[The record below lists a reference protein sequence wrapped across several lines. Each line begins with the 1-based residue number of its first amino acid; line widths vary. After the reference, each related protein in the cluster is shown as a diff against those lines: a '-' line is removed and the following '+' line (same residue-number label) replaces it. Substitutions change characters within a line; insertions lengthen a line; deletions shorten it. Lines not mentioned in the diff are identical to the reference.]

1 MGCLV
6 LVFPPSK
13 NLDNYLKSFIQ
24 QNFDLDG
31 NGGFLDIVIRHTYCT
46 LSRTCKSGPRGRT
59 LSKLE
64 FEQVL
69 QSPFKNSVFGDSLE
83 MIMQREV
90 EKGST
95 LLVPRILPSLIDAI
109 VRLEGHKLEGI
120 FRVPGDA
127 EAVSGI
133 YELTRFTMS
142 Y

>member
-13 NLDNYLKSFIQ
+13 NFENYLKCFIQ

-31 NGGFLDIVIRHTYCT
+31 NGGFLDIVIRHSLLT
-46 LSRTCKSGPRGRT
+46 LSRTCKTGPKGRT
-59 LSKLE
+59 LSKPE

-69 QSPFKNSVFGDSLE
+69 QHPFKNSVFGDSLDR
-83 MIMQREV
+83 IMQREA

-95 LLVPRILPSLIDAI
+95 LLVPRILPSLINAI

-133 YELTRFTMS
+133 YYLIRFTVS